1 MAADAARNQAIAE
14 EAQKQREHER
24 EQWDHEEDMIILKES
39 ERRKTEIQKQTILS
53 MGFDINKDQD
63 NDGTPD
69 VLEVA
74 KYGVDA
80 EIKRAQVANE
90 SRALDHQIE
99 NDKEKNKLKAKEIA
113 QKGAGK

>member
-1 MAADAARNQAIAE
+1 
-14 EAQKQREHER
+14 
-24 EQWDHEEDMIILKES
+24 MITYCIPSKNNLRYLKSCIPSIQQFSHYKNDILVYV
-39 ERRKTEIQKQTILS
+39 
-53 MGFDINKDQD
+53 DQD